1 MPLLDLKGDA
11 AGVSAVAAEYGVPTA
26 LIEITAQFSGAA
38 DLLRVLPVDDALLQ
52 APSQLMLLLPPHL
65 RGAAEAP
72 VMAATRAEIQSP
84 DPSSWGVIQ
93 RLCAADSETTRTV
106 GFALRD
112 LVETGLGSV
121 VAGPPSGLS
130 SLTTNPGLWVVQM
143 PGLTLPSPE
152 SAPESW
158 SPIERVGMACLRGCL
173 AWMVRTTGRREFR
186 GRSKVVIVP
195 EVHLL
200 TKTPDGASFL
210 DYIARVG
217 RALGASLVLD
227 TQDPASILKL
237 PGLVEQIT
245 TLFAFSLRSREQ
257 VDSLLELLGRPQTA
271 PYQTLVRGI
280 NTAANGKSIRHG
292 HCIMRDRWDEVATV
306 QIDIPSQQR
315 SSPPPH
321 HPRIRT
327 RQPAHPAHRSP
338 PRTPRPLRRRP
349 DEDLDPRRH
358 RPSRSPHPARPAP
371 GRRPRRPLHRRPGER
386 QRR

>member
-1 MPLLDLKGDA
+1 
-11 AGVSAVAAEYGVPTA
+11 V
-26 LIEITAQFSGAA
+26 
-38 DLLRVLPVDDALLQ
+38 
-52 APSQLMLLLPPHL
+52 
-65 RGAAEAP
+65 
-72 VMAATRAEIQSP
+72 
-84 DPSSWGVIQ
+84 Q
-93 RLCAADSETTRTV
+93 RLCNDDSETIRNI

-130 SLTTNPGLWVVQM
+130 SLTTNPGLWVLQM

-200 TKTPDGASFL
+200 TKTPDGIGFL
-210 DYIARVG
+210 DYIARTG

-245 TLFAFSLRSREQ
+245 TLFAFSLRSKEQ
-257 VDSLLELLGRPQTA
+257 VDSLLELLGRPQTP
-271 PYQTLVRGI
+271 PYQALVRSI

-306 QIDIPSQQR
+306 QIDLPSEQVAAML
-315 SSPPPH
+315 
-321 HPRIRT
+321 RT
-327 RQPAHPAHRSP
+327 TPTSEHAVEAQPAGQIAEPAGAADPVH
-338 PRTPRPLRRRP
+338 TDEQADP
-349 DEDLDPRRH
+349 DEVAAYNEAMYPAEGSVAAGGVYGDEYDDYHDEEYDDQTAPDEEAK
-358 RPSRSPHPARPAP
+358 PARQGGSREHVA
-371 GRRPRRPLHRRPGER
+371 
-386 QRR
+386 